1 MIKVTKIIT
10 IKKYKNNFAKPND
23 FYAKKKNV
31 SKRYDKQM
39 SSKSKCFNCGKLVIL
54 VKIAIKN
61 LVN

>member
-1 MIKVTKIIT
+1 MIKATKIIT

-39 SSKSKCFNCGKLVIL
+39 
-54 VKIAIKN
+54 
-61 LVN
+61 